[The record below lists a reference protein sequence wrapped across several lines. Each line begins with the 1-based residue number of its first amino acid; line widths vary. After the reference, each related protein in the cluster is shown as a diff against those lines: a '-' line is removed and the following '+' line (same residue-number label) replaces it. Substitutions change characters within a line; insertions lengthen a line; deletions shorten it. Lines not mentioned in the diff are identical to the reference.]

1 MGSELEISPARVAGG
16 SEFRRN
22 EECGRYSGAEKI
34 RACAGQTAVMRLVA
48 GHSER
53 FSGNGPAPAPEQV
66 DARGGGSNGKL
77 PKAKVAGSQI
87 ISGRESRN
95 LREFIGGDGAGC
107 ETNSR
112 GGLAVFR
119 RVLFSR
125 EPRASTGLGG
135 SAEFVERRI
144 IYRIGNIVLWNR
156 DYQNQIWVV
165 EEFANSVIR
174 H

>member
-1 MGSELEISPARVAGG
+1 MGSELEISPARGAGE

-53 FSGNGPAPAPEQV
+53 VSGDGPGPGHEQV
-66 DARGGGSNGKL
+66 GTRGEGNNGKI

-95 LREFIGGDGAGC
+95 LREFIGGDGADC

-112 GGLAVFR
+112 GGIGRVPAGAVQQGTSCKYRALGQR
-119 RVLFSR
+119 RVYGMQ
-125 EPRASTGLGG
+125 E
-135 SAEFVERRI
+135 
-144 IYRIGNIVLWNR
+144 
-156 DYQNQIWVV
+156 
-165 EEFANSVIR
+165 
-174 H
+174 